1 MRQLKKY
8 NRKVLLIGDTI
19 VDKHVYSTVSGLSL
33 ESPTVKCNFNKEV
46 IQLGGAANVAKHM
59 SHLCSE
65 VTFVTSMN
73 PSYNVPGVNTIN
85 IESDT
90 YNTKTR
96 HWISRGDH
104 TYKYLQI
111 NNTNQ
116 NDLKYSLQDLVIE
129 EYDVLAISDYR
140 CGLVTDNI
148 VEEILK
154 NKFSKKK
161 YAASQV
167 SSKENNYDRYQTFD
181 CFVMNKSEAM
191 SYTKSEFPNFKSFA
205 DLKAKT
211 VYVTMG
217 AEGCTLYNASGFHH
231 FQGKIASVSNTIG
244 AGDAFYAALLSSGG
258 DVNFANRWAS
268 YYVSRNIDDEVTL
281 RGMFEYEEAVR

>member
-1 MRQLKKY
+1 MRQPKKY

-33 ESPTVKCNFNKEV
+33 ESPTIKCNFDKEV
-46 IQLGGAANVAKHM
+46 VQLGGAANVAKHM
-59 SHLCSE
+59 SHLCTE

-73 PSYNVPGVNTIN
+73 PSYNIPEINTIN
-85 IESDT
+85 IESET

-96 HWISRGDH
+96 HWISRGDY

-116 NDLKYSLQDLVIE
+116 DDLKYSLQDLLSE

-140 CGLVTDNI
+140 CGLVTDSA

-167 SSKENNYDRYQTFD
+167 SSRKNNFDRYQSFD
-181 CFVMNKSEAM
+181 CFVMNRSEAM
-191 SYTKSEFPNFKSFA
+191 SYTKSEFFNFKSFQN
-205 DLKAKT
+205 LKAKT
-211 VYVTMG
+211 VYVTTG

-231 FQGKIASVSNTIG
+231 FQGKVAEAKNIIG

-281 RGMFEYEEAVR
+281 EGMFEYEETVR